1 MKKPLFLILITLYAL
16 SAKLLGS
23 ATVSVVQGKPVYKNG
38 DQVALLQKGM
48 KIEAGWTVTTAQ
60 DELVLLNLS
69 NGGSVVL
76 YANSEVTI
84 QQEEE
89 ANNVTKLKLQMPKG
103 FAWSRLP
110 KLNDTQAFE
119 VETSSHTAGIR
130 GTAFSVDAKGNGVT
144 QVCVCEGKV
153 YVIDGDGNDSLLNTG
168 ELVKAASGE
177 AMSPVGDRRF
187 LKHPGTE
194 HRSCIQCHHGG
205 YSRFDLYR

>member
-1 MKKPLFLILITLYAL
+1 MKKPLFLILITLYTL

-38 DQVALLQKGM
+38 DQVVPLQKGM
-48 KIEAGWTVTTAQ
+48 NIESGWTVTTVEN
-60 DELVLLNLS
+60 ELVLLNLS
-69 NGGSVVL
+69 NGGSVVV
-76 YANSEVTI
+76 YANSQVTI
-84 QQEEE
+84 QEEEE

-144 QVCVCEGKV
+144 AK
-153 YVIDGDGNDSLLNTG
+153 S
-168 ELVKAASGE
+168 
-177 AMSPVGDRRF
+177 M
-187 LKHPGTE
+187 
-194 HRSCIQCHHGG
+194 
-205 YSRFDLYR
+205 